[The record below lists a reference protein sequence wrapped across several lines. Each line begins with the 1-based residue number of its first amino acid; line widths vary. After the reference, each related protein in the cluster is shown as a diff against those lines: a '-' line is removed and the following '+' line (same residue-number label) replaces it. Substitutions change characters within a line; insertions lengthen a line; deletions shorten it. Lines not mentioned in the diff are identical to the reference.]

1 MTERT
6 MNATLRS
13 MLIANEDF
21 DYCHMVKFERPSLP
35 DAATGKA
42 STSAARYTYITD
54 GSINVSFDDGST
66 DLNGTSNGTQVYK
79 ANKVLK
85 VSSITEETEAKA
97 STFNIE
103 LDGTALGA
111 SVSNASIVTSVVST
125 GVYDVILPST
135 IDLVEEGFREG
146 DKITI
151 TGDGAFVD
159 GDYSIHSF
167 RTGNTLR
174 VTKIDVTMTAGS
186 FTASI
191 DLASEEVKGILLDK
205 TTDNYA
211 SFLNRHVYV
220 YKAFFQ
226 EGAIVGA
233 PVLIFKG
240 LISNSIFDDSEG
252 SIKVSWGLTS
262 HWGDWSQVAGR
273 ITSDDF
279 HRALDESGNP
289 NPLSTLKPLYA
300 YDKGFS
306 HAETSINMLAKYTVM
321 VEKQNVKVKNGF
333 FGLGSKVKVQ
343 KYMAPE
349 ERSTSLD
356 FQLAAKNVPVHYG
369 VRPVTGIPIFADTL
383 NNDSSTVYMAYAL
396 GEGEIGAIYDVY
408 QDGNSL
414 ICLNESDYDARSVQT
429 DDNTVPLVCKG
440 RADRGDVLGGSV
452 ATSGSPI
459 SFYTGSNYLQDFA
472 YNLLEQYNYLDY
484 ITPAEAAAEQVGVLD
499 GETLVLSTPQE
510 IAIDF
515 FSGKSAQK
523 AAASL
528 VKISAATNFKIQND
542 YWTGTDTA
550 EYWGPNHRLLDT
562 AYVVVKVKIAEGE
575 TTVPDLE
582 FIVKGKVVP
591 CYNYDYS
598 YSQYAKAS
606 GESEANFKLGATVEL
621 RRSDTTAV
629 IDAAVQIIDKWT
641 IHNPDGTASVRF
653 RFSTPPSLGYVD
665 GVPSITKF
673 YMKSGANT
681 WTMVTY
687 NHQEHSGTVAAQ
699 ISSAVNSVT
708 NTGGKVQFNFTSNA
722 ALNYGGDPS
731 EPSPKYSILSS
742 TLAPIV
748 NEKFGT
754 AIVAGTDTSTTL
766 LTDLNYTTLGTYA
779 SAAVGGGNLIVSR
792 NTIKLASGASSVD
805 DYYNGYTIV
814 LTRYNSTTG
823 KQLIQTKKVLDYDGT
838 NKIVTIDDLWDT
850 AAIPGTS
857 DTYYLVQSYVDHR
870 STTNFAAIT
879 IDYIGSPTYGRGLE
893 IGVDLDFASALQA
906 MRDCDERS
914 DVTVRCSTAP
924 TVTPTAGAVYKYTN
938 TAGDILWQGAVD
950 SSYVSTVPGTSTTF
964 VTFTDIIGKLTNYW
978 NSWKVFPE
986 GGLVYWGNN
995 LYKATGSYV
1004 AQSTAPVH
1012 TSGTTNQLTFLS
1024 SLALTKVSGTGD
1036 SSLALFYQGNAIQ
1049 AVKNSRLA
1057 TGYSLYDSDGVD
1069 YWRYIGWE
1077 SKDQR
1082 WVTKHQGN
1090 ITVDTAQPVFDNT
1103 NGLLEHFGGILRY
1116 NAGKYFLEVET
1127 TAGTILDVDSE
1138 PANITEDQIIGKI
1151 RISDEGIR
1159 GSYNS
1164 LAVSYA
1170 DPSNKFEA
1178 KNISFFNS
1186 DYLKADKNIAR
1197 KGNLSIPGITNYYNA
1212 RLLAEKYLNTSR
1224 FGLTISVTIA
1234 PRGLILLPGS
1244 IAQFQYSRYGWVN
1257 KKFRIESLTISDDC
1271 LVDIVAKEYDDSFYT
1286 ASNIK
1291 KQAGIGLT
1299 GLSVIN
1305 VISPPTTLTATEF
1318 ADSDA
1323 TSANIAIAWT
1333 NSSNSN
1339 SANTKTEVYGFN
1351 QDSTV
1356 TSISSNT
1363 MTTSAAHG
1371 LTIGAPVV
1379 AFSTVNGVTSGTVYY
1394 VLTTPTTTSLT
1405 LSASLGGSTLTLTN
1419 GTGLTIYIGGQRLL
1433 STVDC
1438 PGSTYSDIIYTTTQV
1453 NKYYRIRHKQAV
1465 VQNGGAVDQYSS
1477 YYPSNSAVLGS
1488 TIVEVVIASTG
1499 NIDLGADDQSVH
1511 VSGSSSDTLMWAG
1524 SATPETAPT
1533 RITLDGTLVSSDFQ
1547 QKDTTNTLHWSSS
1560 AGYTQVGLNSIFE
1573 NLTNQ
1578 LPTTAV
1584 VSSYVGNLSSAPSG
1598 TTDPG
1603 STRRTTFRL
1612 GADSTVQISVVHSA
1626 SGSYA
1631 TDTYSN
1637 FDIKVYER
1645 YSASGDF
1652 SSSSWS
1658 AVLGT
1663 KTAVKNTDYVVTS
1676 GETSYWDGND
1686 FTWVPAYIVS
1696 PTDITLTLSTTAK
1709 VAGYY
1714 QYAVVGP
1721 YAAPW
1726 VSTNSVVTATDTD
1739 SVPSFILSGNAADS
1753 VNFTHPLG
1761 VYSNL
1766 YMEAPSVT
1774 GYSRHVRITADM
1786 VVLYNS
1792 AGLARTVRNFAESS
1806 FTTISVDS
1814 TLNEFT
1820 TSGAH
1825 GLYLGQ
1831 QLQVYDTGTPTGG
1844 LYPGMWVYVKTM
1856 SSATKFTLAPTIA
1869 LATTVDLTD
1878 TVNTQFVIPVILDLE
1893 ISGTYTIDGIDTGS
1907 IASNTWYYIYMISN
1921 GTLNKLLASTSVT
1934 SPVMPSGYTFKKL
1947 ISAAKTDGSSN
1958 IVPFKQYDN
1967 KAQFVYGGGGTLQGV
1982 SGVNGASSISSNSI
1996 SWGTPVLARGSRV
2009 PTNASAV
2016 NLMLTQGTIGGQCL
2030 AAPNTAYDGY
2040 YGTMPAPLMA
2050 NGSGSCSM
2058 GEFILESDYVYFAGT
2073 QTTSALYFMGYTLR
2087 M

>member
-13 MLIANEDF
+13 MLINNEEF
-21 DYCHMVKFERPSLP
+21 NYAHLIKFERPSLP
-35 DAATGKA
+35 DAATGKS
-42 STSAARYTYITD
+42 STSAVRYTYITD

-125 GVYDVILPST
+125 GVYDVVLPAT
-135 IDLVEEGFREG
+135 VDLVEEGFREG

-167 RTGNTLR
+167 RAGNTLR

-191 DLASEEVKGILLDK
+191 ALASEEVKGILLDK
-205 TTDNYA
+205 TADNYA
-211 SFLNRHVYV
+211 SFLNRHVFV

-240 LISNSIFDDSEG
+240 LISNSTFDDSEG
-252 SIKVSWGLTS
+252 AIKVSWGLTS

-306 HAETSINMLAKYTVM
+306 HSETSINMLAKYTVM
-321 VEKQNVKVKNGF
+321 VEKQNIKVKNGF
-333 FGLGSKVKVQ
+333 FGIGSKVKVQ

-356 FQLAAKNVPVHYG
+356 FQLAAKNIPVHYG
-369 VRPVTGIPIFADTL
+369 VRPVTGAPVFADTL
-383 NNDSSTVYMAYAL
+383 NNDASTVYMAYVL

-408 QDGNSL
+408 LDDNSL
-414 ICLNESDYDARSVQT
+414 ICLNKSDFDARSAQT
-429 DDNTVPLVCKG
+429 ADNTVPLVCKG
-440 RADRGDVLGGSV
+440 RADRGDVLGGNV

-459 SFYTGSNYLQDFA
+459 SFYSGDSYLQDFG
-472 YNLLEQYNYLDY
+472 YNILEQYNYLDY
-484 ITPAEAAAEQVGVLD
+484 VVPAEAAAEQVGVLD
-499 GETLVLSTPQE
+499 GETLVLSTPQD

-528 VKISAATNFKIQND
+528 VKISAASNFKIQND

-598 YSQYAKAS
+598 YSQYAKAT
-606 GESEANFKLGATVEL
+606 GESADNFKLGDIVEL
-621 RRSDTTAV
+621 RRSDTTAI
-629 IDAAVQIIDKWT
+629 IDATVQIIDKWT
-641 IHNPDGTASVRF
+641 IYNPDGTANVRF
-653 RFSTPPSLGYVD
+653 RFNTPPSLGYTD

-687 NHQEHSGTVAAQ
+687 NHKEHSGTVAAQ

-708 NTGGKVQFNFTSNA
+708 NTAGKVQFNFTSNV
-722 ALNYGGDPS
+722 ALTYGGDPA

-754 AIVAGTDTSTTL
+754 AIIAGTDTSTTL
-766 LTDLNYTTLGTYA
+766 LTDLTHATLGVYA
-779 SAAVGGGNLIVSR
+779 SAACGGGNLIVSR
-792 NTIKLASGASSVD
+792 NTIALAAGASSVN

-814 LTRYNSTTG
+814 VTRYNSTTG
-823 KQLIQTKKVLDYDGT
+823 KQIVQTKRVLDYDGA
-838 NKIVTIDDLWDT
+838 NKIATIDDVWDT

-857 DTYYLVQSYVDHR
+857 DTYYLVQPYVDHR

-879 IDYIGSPTYGRGLE
+879 VDYMSSSTYGRGLE
-893 IGVDLDFASALQA
+893 IGTDLDFASALQA

-924 TVTPTAGAVYKYTN
+924 TVTPIAGAVYKYPSSG
-938 TAGDILWQGAVD
+938 AILWQGTVD
-950 SSYVSTVPGTSTTF
+950 STYVSTVPGTSTTF
-964 VTFTDIIGKLTNYW
+964 VTFTDILGKLTNYW
-978 NSWKVFPE
+978 NSWKSYAANE
-986 GGLVYWGNN
+986 LVYWENN
-995 LYKATGSYV
+995 LYSVTGAGVKTS
-1004 AQSTAPVH
+1004 APTH
-1012 TSGTTNQLTFLS
+1012 TSGTVNGLLYLS

-1036 SSLALFYQGNAIQ
+1036 ASLALFFAGNPVQ
-1049 AVKNSRLA
+1049 AVKNNRLA

-1090 ITVDTAQPVFDNT
+1090 ITVDTSQPVFDNV

-1116 NAGKYFLEVET
+1116 NAGKYFLEVE
-1127 TAGTILDVDSE
+1127 AMAPTISDIDSE

-1159 GSYNS
+1159 GAYNS

-1197 KGNLSIPGITNYYNA
+1197 KGNLSIPGVTNYYNA
-1212 RLLAEKYLNTSR
+1212 RLLAEKYLNSSR
-1224 FGLTISVTIA
+1224 FGGTISLTIS

-1244 IAQFQYSRYGWVN
+1244 IIQLQYSRYGWVN
-1257 KKFRIESLTISDDC
+1257 KKFRVESLTISDDC

-1291 KQAGIGLT
+1291 KQAGVGLT

-1305 VISPPTTLTATEF
+1305 TISPPTGLTATEF
-1318 ADSDA
+1318 DDADASAA
-1323 TSANIAIAWT
+1323 TISLTWT

-1339 SANTKTEVYGFN
+1339 SANTLTEIYGYTN
-1351 QDSTV
+1351 TANI

-1363 MTTSAAHG
+1363 ATTTAAHGFTVGDILVGFNTANGITTGNIYYVKTATSTTLTLSTSLGGDTLSLTNGSG
-1371 LTIGAPVV
+1371 LTIGLGAQ
-1379 AFSTVNGVTSGTVYY
+1379 ALITTVNCPGAEYKDIVY
-1394 VLTTPTTTSLT
+1394 TTSQL
-1405 LSASLGGSTLTLTN
+1405 
-1419 GTGLTIYIGGQRLL
+1419 
-1433 STVDC
+1433 
-1438 PGSTYSDIIYTTTQV
+1438 

-1465 VQNGGAVDQYSS
+1465 TQNGGAVDQYSS
-1477 YYPSNSAVLGS
+1477 YYPTSTGILGS
-1488 TIVEVVIASTG
+1488 TIVSISIAPEG
-1499 NIDLGADDQSVH
+1499 NIDLGTADNSLH
-1511 VSGSSSDTLMWAG
+1511 LSGTNTEILAHFGAASPTA
-1524 SATPETAPT
+1524 APT
-1533 RITLDGTLVSSDFQ
+1533 KVTTSGTLISRDFEQ
-1547 QKDTTNTLHWSSS
+1547 RSADNTLKWSSS
-1560 AGYTQVGLNSIFE
+1560 AGHTQSGLNDIFA
-1573 NLTNQ
+1573 NLVTQ
-1578 LPTTAV
+1578 LPTTPIA
-1584 VSSYVGNLSSAPSG
+1584 SDSLSNATTVSG

-1603 STRRTTFRL
+1603 AGKTVTYRL
-1612 GADSTVQISVVHSA
+1612 GSDSDVTVQATCSISGQNS
-1626 SGSYA
+1626 
-1631 TDTYSN
+1631 TDSFGNFTYT
-1637 FDIKVYER
+1637 IYER
-1645 YSASGDF
+1645 YSSNGDF
-1652 SSSSWS
+1652 TSSTWSSI
-1658 AVLGT
+1658 GT
-1663 KTAVKNTDYVVTS
+1663 DTIVRGTDYIVTQIDVPIWNF
-1676 GETSYWDGND
+1676 GDGVYETESVYN
-1686 FTWVPAYIVS
+1686 VS
-1696 PTDITLTLSTTAK
+1696 PTAISLSVSVASK
-1709 VAGYY
+1709 AAGYY
-1714 QYAVVGP
+1714 QYAVIGP
-1721 YAAPW
+1721 TATPW
-1726 VSTNSVVTATDTD
+1726 GFQAYSSTVTATDVD
-1739 SVPSFILSGNAADS
+1739 SVPSFILSGNGVDS
-1753 VNFTHPLG
+1753 VNFVHPLG
-1761 VYSNL
+1761 VYNNL
-1766 YMEAPSVT
+1766 KGVSL
-1774 GYSRHVRITADM
+1774 GGITSYTANMIQVYTVD
-1786 VVLYNS
+1786 
-1792 AGLARTVRNFAESS
+1792 GLPRTIRNFNSYDLAV
-1806 FTTISVDS
+1806 TLTDS
-1814 TLNEFT
+1814 TNEVSTVSAHNLTVNQKVLATANAAGFT
-1820 TSGAH
+1820 IVNGTYYYVKTVPSSTTFTLSTTPGGSTLDIAANDTTTFTICINDVDLSISGIG
-1825 GLYLGQ
+1825 GL
-1831 QLQVYDTGTPTGG
+1831 DTGT
-1844 LYPGMWVYVKTM
+1844 KAN
-1856 SSATKFTLAPTIA
+1856 S
-1869 LATTVDLTD
+1869 
-1878 TVNTQFVIPVILDLE
+1878 
-1893 ISGTYTIDGIDTGS
+1893 
-1907 IASNTWYYIYMISN
+1907 TWYYIWAISN
-1921 GTLNKLLASTSVT
+1921 GVVDRLLASLSSTT
-1934 SPVMPSGYTFKKL
+1934 PIMPSGYSYRKL
-1947 ISAAKTDGSSN
+1947 IGACRTSSAGNVLSYRQNNDVVKFTRDSASAYNGIQTIISTTTNNTNINNDSWNPSATVVRADSGANSFVPLAAHTICVTAASRDSSHLVQVAPN
-1958 IVPFKQYDN
+1958 NQYDG
-1967 KAQFVYGGGGTLQGV
+1967 Y
-1982 SGVNGASSISSNSI
+1982 
-1996 SWGTPVLARGSRV
+1996 
-2009 PTNASAV
+2009 
-2016 NLMLTQGTIGGQCL
+2016 QGTITPPIIAHSLVAVTGDI
-2030 AAPNTAYDGY
+2030 T
-2040 YGTMPAPLMA
+2040 
-2050 NGSGSCSM
+2050 
-2058 GEFILESDYVYFAGT
+2058 LESNNIYVGT
-2073 QTTSALYFMGYTLR
+2073 SNTSARLYCAGYTISI
-2087 M
+2087 